1 MIAATHM
8 TTFVIER
15 VNMENVNSSMRKW
28 GNIALIISFFGILF
42 GIISIFRGIPVNN
55 SIGLILVGFSAL
67 FASIVLREESTE
79 RRTPILRFASGV
91 CIVAAVFSQAVSV
104 KNQYFALLLYF
115 GAVLLIA
122 LFVINI
128 YNNKKI

>member
-1 MIAATHM
+1 
-8 TTFVIER
+8 
-15 VNMENVNSSMRKW
+15 MENVNLSMRKW
-28 GNIALIISFFGILF
+28 GNIGLIISFFGILF
-42 GIISIFRGIPVNN
+42 GVISIFRGIPVYN
-55 SIGLILVGFSAL
+55 SIGLVLVGFAGL
-67 FASIVLREESTE
+67 FASIVLREERAE
-79 RRTPILRFASGV
+79 RRTPMLRFAIGI
-91 CIVAAVFSQAVSV
+91 CISAALFSQAVSV